1 MLSILAGIGGGW
13 AFYLIWRRIL
23 PRARSRAFWQAMP
36 AHASG
41 MLHCE
46 DPDDVLRHY
55 RALIRHAASFA
66 GRNTLAVVAGLLP
79 MTGLFLLSGALH
91 PEERGGPLVEV
102 RPAAAVAG
110 LPAGANGAPTGDGGF
125 LVDRRDLAGEQLRL
139 RGETLDAEA
148 LGRKFAL
155 CTSAMTCL
163 GYELLLFETR
173 RVREPSG
180 GARSVVVR
188 PLAFAANPLWPWLD
202 DLELAFLVSAVAGGF
217 AAGWLSSRT
226 RGAPA

>member
-1 MLSILAGIGGGW
+1 
-13 AFYLIWRRIL
+13 
-23 PRARSRAFWQAMP
+23 
-36 AHASG
+36 
-41 MLHCE
+41 
-46 DPDDVLRHY
+46 
-55 RALIRHAASFA
+55 
-66 GRNTLAVVAGLLP
+66 
-79 MTGLFLLSGALH
+79 
-91 PEERGGPLVEV
+91 
-102 RPAAAVAG
+102 

-148 LGRKFAL
+148 LGRKLAL

-163 GYELLLFETR
+163 GFELLLFETR